1 MKQYISEDFLLSNS
15 TAKKLYFEVLRDVPV
30 FDYHCHISAK
40 KVYENKIFSDISEL
54 WLKDDHYKWRAMR
67 NCGIQEKYI
76 TGDKTS
82 NYEKFKAWAKVLP
95 LCIGNVIYTWSQ
107 LELTRSFGINEILDE
122 KTSDKLWNQINDML
136 LENEYT
142 PRSLLKRAN
151 VAFLNTTDD
160 PLDSLVYHEY
170 LLNDNSFTIKILP
183 TWRPD
188 KILDIEQKEYDAYVS
203 ELGKI
208 SSIKIDSFDALKKA
222 LKVRMDYFADKGC
235 VSADHSLKY
244 IPFRQVSDSCLE
256 EIFNKRMSGDAVS
269 MDEEDSYK
277 TELMTYFAR
286 EYSQRGWI
294 MQLHIGAMRNNNRR
308 MYEKLGPN
316 SGFDSINDLQ
326 IATFLSK
333 FMDRLDYIDEL
344 PRTIIFALNPKD
356 YYVIGSIIGN
366 YQTDEIPGKIQFGAA
381 WWFNDHIDG
390 IRKQIKD
397 LANIDVLSN
406 CIGMVTDSRCFL
418 TLFSRPE
425 LYRRI
430 LCDVLGKWV
439 ESGLY
444 PKDMERLIGIVRDI
458 SFNNAKVYFGQ

>member
-1 MKQYISEDFLLSNS
+1 MKQCISENFLLSNP
-15 TAKKLYFEVLRDVPV
+15 TAKTLYFEGLRDVPV

-40 KVYENKIFSDISEL
+40 EVYENKMFSDIGEL

-67 NCGIQEKYI
+67 NCGVQEKYI

-82 NYEKFKAWAKVLP
+82 NYEKFKEWSKVLP
-95 LCIGNVIYTWSQ
+95 QCIGNVINTWSQ
-107 LELTRSFGINEILDE
+107 LELARGFGINEILDE
-122 KTSDKLWNQINDML
+122 KTSDKLWFQINDML
-136 LENEYT
+136 LNNEYT
-142 PRSLLKRAN
+142 PRNMLKRAN
-151 VAFLNTTDD
+151 IAFLNTTDD
-160 PLDSLVYHEY
+160 PLCSLIYHEY
-170 LLNDNSFTIKILP
+170 LLNDDSFTVKILP

-188 KILDIEQKEYDAYVS
+188 KFLDIGEKEYCAYIS

-208 SSIKIDSFDALKKA
+208 SSIKIDSFDTLKKA
-222 LKVRMDYFADKGC
+222 LKVRMDYFADRGC
-235 VSADHSLKY
+235 VSADHSLEY
-244 IPFRQVSDSCLE
+244 IPFRQISNSQLE
-256 EIFNKRMSGDAVS
+256 EIFNKRMSGDAVNN
-269 MDEEDSYK
+269 DEEESYK
-277 TELMTYFAR
+277 TELMIYFAR
-286 EYSQRGWI
+286 EYSQRGWV
-294 MQLHIGAMRNNNRR
+294 MELHIGAMRNNNRR

-326 IATFLSK
+326 IAASFSK
-333 FMDRLDYIDEL
+333 FMDSLDYTDEL
-344 PRTIIFALNPKD
+344 PKTIIFALNPKD
-356 YYVIGSIIGN
+356 YYVIGSMIGN

-397 LANIDVLSN
+397 LADTAILSN

-418 TLFSRPE
+418 TSFSRHE

-430 LCDVLGKWV
+430 LCDVLGEWV

-444 PKDMERLIGIVRDI
+444 PNDMERLIGIVRDI